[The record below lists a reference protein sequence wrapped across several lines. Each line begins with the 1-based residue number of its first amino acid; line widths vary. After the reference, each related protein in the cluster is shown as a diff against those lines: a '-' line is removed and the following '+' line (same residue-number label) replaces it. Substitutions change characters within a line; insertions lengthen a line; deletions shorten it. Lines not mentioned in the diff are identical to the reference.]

1 VHAAVS
7 EIELFKNWVFF
18 PRSEHFLFILLILLN
33 IVKNTCPMR
42 KVMGNEL
49 EVYLYSFK
57 LRFDGQL
64 QVQCFSQKWQ
74 ITENLER
81 WNLGKI
87 NEIVYCYISEERD
100 ALLNENDNWITS
112 DSELI

>member
-1 VHAAVS
+1 LIQLEAQANFVHAAVS
-7 EIELFKNWVFF
+7 EIELFKYWVFF
-18 PRSEHFLFILLILLN
+18 PSENFLFTPLILLN
-33 IVKNTCPMR
+33 IVKNTRPMR

-49 EVYLYSFK
+49 EVYLFSFK

-64 QVQCFSQKWQ
+64 QVQCFSQKWH

-87 NEIVYCYISEERD
+87 NENKCS
-100 ALLNENDNWITS
+100 AHQTS
-112 DSELI
+112 RIAPKPIK